1 MMESS
6 PQVSTMVS
14 NMSGSIV
21 GVGGGNSVVGGGG
34 GGGVGGAIG
43 VVVTGS
49 IAAAYNHNNMMNK
62 SVSCKDTV
70 SYKTDHLYCHNNDT
84 SYLRTANM
92 TPAPTSTTVTGCDVV
107 KIMKESKHLKA
118 MMLLHL
124 DLIQEQSDQL
134 MSKDK
139 QISKLKQKIG
149 ILTAELEEQTALV
162 AAFSRAESNDENE
175 SDQVVVKS
183 EIMSPVQSEHV
194 MSENDVVMMNSA
206 DQSLEEQES
215 MELACDES
223 ELNSLPHTKP
233 DPINFGINS
242 DRIEAIKMEDTDYE
256 VPQTIESIETV
267 TSTTK
272 TTEFAEVIPDE
283 PTIPDKQFDTTEL
296 PPNTNSKC
304 DGLPPL
310 VPFLTTSQKSPTA
323 MASSS
328 IASQPSVNKDKVAD
342 HQHSPEHNPHPN
354 PDLSA
359 GFIITGETYC
369 TREWMNMS
377 PPPEM
382 DVEGTEHFSAST
394 ADTNANLE
402 IPSWTIKECHSVPT
416 VGGTEDVSDE
426 QFNRRHLR
434 WEHDERRR
442 KKWDVQ
448 RIREQRN
455 IERLKRRHIKEV
467 PVDDGK
473 ETEGEMRSFYP
484 SADNIRFIQI
494 SDELPVQAFGELI
507 PALSP
512 SYFLLPWHSVGST
525 GGVNLQEG
533 DSAAGPSAFVWA
545 KTTAPPARKASAN
558 CASTASNGG
567 NSSTAGSSRSRLR
580 RPSSAVRPKRGKRS
594 RR

>member
-1 MMESS
+1 MESS
-6 PQVSTMVS
+6 PQVSAMVS
-14 NMSGSIV
+14 NMSGGIV
-21 GVGGGNSVVGGGG
+21 SVGSGNSVVGGVGG
-34 GGGVGGAIG
+34 GGAVGGAIG
-43 VVVTGS
+43 VVVTGGMT
-49 IAAAYNHNNMMNK
+49 AAAFNHNNIMNK

-84 SYLRTANM
+84 SYLRSANI
-92 TPAPTSTTVTGCDVV
+92 TPAPTSTTVTGSDVV
-107 KIMKESKHLKA
+107 AIMKESKQLKA
-118 MMLLHL
+118 MLLLHL

-162 AAFSRAESNDENE
+162 AAFSRSESNDENE
-175 SDQVVVKS
+175 SEPIVVKS

-194 MSENDVVMMNSA
+194 LSENDVVMNSSV
-206 DQSLEEQES
+206 DQSVEEPES
-215 MELACDES
+215 MELACEES
-223 ELNSLPHTKP
+223 ELNSIMHIKP
-233 DPINFGINS
+233 DPCNFEAKS
-242 DRIEAIKMEDTDYE
+242 DKIAAIKMEETIYE
-256 VPQTIESIETV
+256 VPKTIESIETV

-272 TTEFAEVIPDE
+272 TTEFIEIIPEE
-283 PTIPDKQFDTTEL
+283 PTIPDKQFDTSDL
-296 PPNTNSKC
+296 PPNTNSE
-304 DGLPPL
+304 LPPL
-310 VPFLTTSQKSPTA
+310 VPFLSTSQQSPTS
-323 MASSS
+323 MASPSTP
-328 IASQPSVNKDKVAD
+328 SQPSVHKDDAED
-342 HQHSPEHNPHPN
+342 HQHPNTTHPN

-359 GFIITGETYC
+359 GYIITGQTYC

-377 PPPEM
+377 PPPDV
-382 DVEGTEHFSAST
+382 DVECNEHFSTST
-394 ADTNANLE
+394 SDTNANLE
-402 IPSWTIKECHSVPT
+402 IPSWTVKECQAVPT

-467 PVDDGK
+467 PADDGK
-473 ETEGEMRSFYP
+473 EAEGEMRSFYP
-484 SADNIRFIQI
+484 AVDNIRFIQI

-512 SYFLLPWHSVGST
+512 SYFLLPWHAAASPAGVSLQGS
-525 GGVNLQEG
+525 
-533 DSAAGPSAFVWA
+533 DSAASTFVWA
-545 KTTAPPARKASAN
+545 KTTALPARKTTAN
-558 CASTASNGG
+558 STSTNGG
-567 NSSTAGSSRSRLR
+567 GGGGSSTAGGSRSRLR
-580 RPSSAVRPKRGKRS
+580 RPSSAVRPKRGKRC